1 MQSPTF
7 TPTFT
12 WAGVVDGAR
21 KGILISPTLIAFGL
35 GVGLLAA
42 SKGLTVAEIA
52 LMSAWVYAGG
62 AQMATLQV
70 WTEPLPLLALVLTV
84 LAMNARYILLSAS
97 LRPPFG
103 ALPFWQVYPG
113 LAIFGDGNW
122 MLTMREINER
132 QRPDAGFLLGS
143 GLVMILPWIAST
155 VVGHLFGQVIG
166 DPRRFGIDFLLA
178 AFFAVMAVGFFRK
191 AHSIAP
197 LVVAIAVAILVQR
210 LVEGPWYLFA
220 GALAGSLAGALR
232 VDKA

>member
-1 MQSPTF
+1 MQA
-7 TPTFT
+7 PTFT
-12 WAGVVDGAR
+12 WHGVVDGAR
-21 KGILISPTLIAFGL
+21 KGILIAPTLIAFGL

-103 ALPFWQVYPG
+103 TLPVWQIYPG

-122 MLTMREINER
+122 MLQMREITEGR
-132 QRPDAGFLLGS
+132 RPDAGFLLGS
-143 GLVMILPWIAST
+143 GLVMILPWIAAT

-178 AFFAVMAVGFFRK
+178 AFFAVMAVGFFRT
-191 AHSIAP
+191 ARSIAP
-197 LVVAIAVAILVQR
+197 FVVAIAVAILVQK
-210 LVEGPWYLFA
+210 LVAGPWYLFA
-220 GALAGSLAGALR
+220 GALAGSLAGAVR

>member
-1 MQSPTF
+1 MQ

-12 WAGVVDGAR
+12 WGGVVDGAR
-21 KGILISPTLIAFGL
+21 KGILISPALLAFGVAV
-35 GVGLLAA
+35 GVLAA
-42 SKGLTVAEIA
+42 SKGLSVLEIA

-62 AQMATLQV
+62 AQMATLQI
-70 WTEPLPLLALVLTV
+70 WAEPIPLLALVLTV

-103 ALPFWQVYPG
+103 TLPFWQIYPG

-132 QRPDAGFLLGS
+132 HRPDAGFLLGS
-143 GLVMILPWIAST
+143 GLVMIVPWTAST

-178 AFFAVMAVGFFRK
+178 AFFAVMAVGFLGK
-191 AHSIAP
+191 ARSIAP
-197 LVVAIAVAILVQR
+197 LVVAIAVAILVQK
-210 LVEGPWYLFA
+210 LVAGPWYLFA

-232 VDKA
+232 VDKT

>member
-1 MQSPTF
+1 MQTPTF
-7 TPTFT
+7 MPTFT

-42 SKGLTVAEIA
+42 SKGLTVAESA

-70 WTEPLPLLALVLTV
+70 WTEPLPVFALVLTV

-103 ALPFWQVYPG
+103 TLPFWQIYPG

-122 MLTMREINER
+122 MLTMREISGQ

-143 GLVMILPWIAST
+143 GLVMIVPWTAST
-155 VVGHLFGQVIG
+155 VIGHIFGQILG
-166 DPRRFGIDFLLA
+166 DPRRLGIDFLLA
-178 AFFAVMAVGFFRK
+178 AFFAVMAVGFFR
-191 AHSIAP
+191 AARNFAP
-197 LVVAIAVAILVQR
+197 LIVAVVVAVVVQK

-220 GALAGSLAGALR
+220 GALAGSAAGAVR
-232 VDKA
+232 VDKT